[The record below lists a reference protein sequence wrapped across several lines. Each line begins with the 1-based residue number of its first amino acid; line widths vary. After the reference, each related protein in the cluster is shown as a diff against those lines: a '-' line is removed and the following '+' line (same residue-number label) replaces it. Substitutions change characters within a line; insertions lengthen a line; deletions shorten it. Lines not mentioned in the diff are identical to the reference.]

1 MRKPQDWGQPCPNP
15 DCSHYRLIYRG
26 NLSAIAPSL
35 TQSGTRRLFRC
46 GKCEGTFSAT
56 RDTVF
61 FDLRTPEEK
70 GIMALKMLLV
80 TVALSDI
87 IAYFWDERLPI
98 EERLQKASAPAAWPQ
113 LGRQVIFPGR

>member
-98 EERLQKASAPAAWPQ
+98 EERL
-113 LGRQVIFPGR
+113 